1 MKFSYC
7 SYVVLLIFYIN
18 LSDLITLSS
27 EGSILR
33 AWNLPDGQM
42 WWESFLQGPSD
53 SKSFLFVSVSD
64 NMLYFFK
71 LLMNTILLSN
81 LIFYTLS
88 CAAMVSN
95 SIVN

>member
-1 MKFSYC
+1 
-7 SYVVLLIFYIN
+7 
-18 LSDLITLSS
+18 
-27 EGSILR
+27 
-33 AWNLPDGQM
+33 
-42 WWESFLQGPSD
+42 
-53 SKSFLFVSVSD
+53 LFVSVSD

-71 LLMNTILLSN
+71 LLMNLILLSN